1 MDKLIALKNG
11 VVVKETNSGFEI
23 VSKNGSLIKLDDD
36 GEFAFYERNSKA
48 KTVEEKEAFLKNLS
62 EIIKSVE

>member
-1 MDKLIALKNG
+1 MDKLTALKNG

-23 VSKNGSLIKLDDD
+23 VSKNGSLIKLDND
-36 GEFAFYERNSKA
+36 GEFTFYERNSKA

-62 EIIKSVE
+62 ELIKSVQ